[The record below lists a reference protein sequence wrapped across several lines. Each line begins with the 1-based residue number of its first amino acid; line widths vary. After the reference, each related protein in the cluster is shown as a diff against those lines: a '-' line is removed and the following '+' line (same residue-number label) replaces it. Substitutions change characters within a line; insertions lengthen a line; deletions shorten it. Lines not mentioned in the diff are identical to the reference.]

1 MPLQDMHAS
10 RSPSAP
16 QASESVSRAF
26 QAEQAVNQTSED
38 SEVQMLNK
46 IQVRFSA
53 GILDGLV
60 KLE

>member
-1 MPLQDMHAS
+1 MHLDPQVRLRRPRAS
-10 RSPSAP
+10 R
-16 QASESVSRAF
+16 ELSR
-26 QAEQAVNQTSED
+26 QNTGKSDSSED

-53 GILDGLV
+53 GIPDGLV